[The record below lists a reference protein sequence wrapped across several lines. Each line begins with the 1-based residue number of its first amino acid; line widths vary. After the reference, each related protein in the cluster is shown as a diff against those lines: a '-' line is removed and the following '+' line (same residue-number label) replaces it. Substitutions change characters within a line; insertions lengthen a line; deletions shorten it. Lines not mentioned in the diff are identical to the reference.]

1 MQKWFWLPLQ
11 IDYEKMAKQLSETL
25 ESRGEWNTRNDTR
38 LGRSDCRVWDSKI
51 LNPTLKVFER
61 LNTSRILSFC
71 RENTTE
77 KSYKSFYCAS
87 CATQVEV

>member
-38 LGRSDCRVWDSKI
+38 LARSDCRVWDSKI
-51 LNPTLKVFER
+51 LNPTQVFER

-71 RENTTE
+71 RENTIE
-77 KSYKSFYCAS
+77 KSYKSFYRDS